1 MKKLLILTAYLMLFC
16 MVTPS
21 VWAVDDP
28 CDPCDPNT
36 VLVGVNISPNTLN
49 LKSNGNWITCYIELP
64 ADYNV
69 ADINPD
75 SLLLNET
82 LKAEWM
88 WFEEE
93 DSQQGLEQI
102 AMAKF
107 SRPAVQDMVSPGQAT
122 LTVTGE
128 FNDDTPFSGSDTIRV
143 IGVAPVFAI
152 KNLKVKQGKT
162 ANSDSI
168 SISGTI
174 DANSFDLA
182 SADKVIIAIW
192 SASDSNTPI
201 YTETVNF
208 SAGELKNNKFDH
220 KKKSHKKSL
229 VSGIVSLKI
238 DVKTHKFSL
247 DVKNIEL
254 DGLTYPVTL
263 EIQMGNFTG
272 SAQKN

>member
-1 MKKLLILTAYLMLFC
+1 MKKLLIFTAYLMLFFI
-16 MVTPS
+16 VAPS
-21 VWAVDDP
+21 AQAADP
-28 CDPCDPNT
+28 CDSNIIAVT
-36 VLVGVNISPNTLN
+36 VNITPNTLN
-49 LKSNGNWITCYIELP
+49 LKSNGNWITCYIWLP

-75 SLLLNET
+75 SLLLNGI

-107 SRPAVQDMVSPGQAT
+107 SRPAVQDMVNPGQAI

-128 FNDDTPFSGSDTIRV
+128 FTDEMLFSGSDTIRV
-143 IGVAPVFAI
+143 IGTAPVFAI
-152 KNLKVKQGKT
+152 KTFRVKQGNT

-174 DANSFDLA
+174 DANLFDLA
-182 SADKVIIAIW
+182 SADKVIVDIY
-192 SASDSNTPI
+192 SASDNNTPI

-208 SAGELKNNKFDH
+208 SAGVLKNNKFDYY
-220 KKKSHKKSL
+220 KKKAPKKSL
-229 VSGIVSLKI
+229 VSGIISLKI
-238 DVKTHKFSL
+238 DVKTHKFLL

-254 DGLTYPVTL
+254 AGLTYPVTL
-263 EIQMGNFTG
+263 EIEMGNFIG
-272 SAQKN
+272 STQKN

>member
-1 MKKLLILTAYLMLFC
+1 
-16 MVTPS
+16 MVASSAQADVGPNII
-21 VWAVDDP
+21 AVD
-28 CDPCDPNT
+28 
-36 VLVGVNISPNTLN
+36 VNITPDTLN
-49 LKSNGNWITCYIELP
+49 LKSNGNWITCYIWLP

-69 ADINPD
+69 ADINSD
-75 SLLLNET
+75 SLLLNGI

-93 DSQQGLEQI
+93 DSQQGLGQI

-107 SRPAVQDMVSPGQAT
+107 SRPAVQDMVNPGQAI

-128 FNDDTPFSGSDTIRV
+128 FTDEMLFSGSDTIRV
-143 IGVAPVFAI
+143 IGTAPVFAI
-152 KNLKVKQGKT
+152 KTFRVKQGNT

-182 SADKVIIAIW
+182 SADEVIVDIW

-208 SAGELKNNKFDH
+208 SAGELKSNKFDY
-220 KKKSHKKSL
+220 KKKAHKKSL
-229 VSGIVSLKI
+229 VSGIVLLKI

-247 DVKNIEL
+247 DVKNIPL

-263 EIQMGNFTG
+263 EIEMGNFTG

>member
-1 MKKLLILTAYLMLFC
+1 MKKLLIFTAYLMLFC
-16 MVTPS
+16 MVAPS
-21 VWAVDDP
+21 AQADIIVD
-28 CDPCDPNT
+28 
-36 VLVGVNISPNTLN
+36 VNITPDTLN
-49 LKSNGNWITCYIELP
+49 LKSNGNWITCYIWLP

-69 ADINPD
+69 ADINSD
-75 SLLLNET
+75 SLLLNGI

-107 SRPAVQDMVSPGQAT
+107 SRPAVQDMVSPGLAT

-128 FNDDTPFSGSDTIRV
+128 FNDETLFTGSDTIRV
-143 IGVAPVFAI
+143 IGTAPVFAI
-152 KNLKVKQGKT
+152 KTLKVKQGKT
-162 ANSDSI
+162 ADSDSI

-174 DANSFDLA
+174 DANSLDLA
-182 SADKVIIAIW
+182 SADDVVVNIW
-192 SASDSNTPI
+192 SASNSTTPI
-201 YTETVNF
+201 YDETVDF
-208 SAGELKNNKFDH
+208 SAGVLKSNKFDY
-220 KKKSHKKSL
+220 KKKAPKKSL

-238 DVKTHKFSL
+238 DVKTHAFSL

-263 EIQMGNFTG
+263 EIEMGNFTG